1 MESTFYWPAGRCL
14 DQVKQRPSNSETI
27 IWPEQPHQ
35 SFCLVI
41 RNRCLHFAEQN
52 FQSRNSGAVA
62 ALELGNGPI

>member
-1 MESTFYWPAGRCL
+1 M
-14 DQVKQRPSNSETI
+14 KQRPSNSETI